1 MTAPTAPAVR
11 AGDREREK
19 TANQL
24 GLALAQGYLAMDEYE
39 TRLQATFA
47 AHTTAELRQLVADLP
62 LDQFRRNDPRRR
74 EARRAAARR
83 SVQIHLAG
91 YLAMVVIVL
100 AVWLAVGLTA
110 GAWYFWPI
118 WPILGAGIGVICHAM
133 PIRRHV
139 TESLPKPVT
148 DCGRGLRRG
157 RWLVIGPRDIAV
169 RSYQYRGRQLG
180 IVVHGVHDI
189 GAVDVD
195 TLCRHHHEPA
205 LPQ

>member
-19 TANQL
+19 TAHQL
-24 GLALAQGYLAMDEYE
+24 GQALAQGYLAMDEYE
-39 TRLQATFA
+39 TRLPAAFG

-62 LDQFRRNDPRRR
+62 LAQLRRNDPRRR

-118 WPILGAGIGVICHAM
+118 WPILGAGIGVIGHAI
-133 PIRRHV
+133 PIRFTTGCPARHG
-139 TESLPKPVT
+139 SINPA
-148 DCGRGLRRG
+148 R
-157 RWLVIGPRDIAV
+157 IA
-169 RSYQYRGRQLG
+169 
-180 IVVHGVHDI
+180 
-189 GAVDVD
+189 
-195 TLCRHHHEPA
+195 
-205 LPQ
+205 